1 MLEQSRLSHP
11 TDSPN
16 GLHSKRVVDPSVP
29 GLGDLPDLLLVERTR
44 GRDTRAFETLMRR
57 YNRRLYRIARS
68 ILSDD
73 GSAEEAV
80 RAAHVRAFANLDR
93 YEPAGK
99 FGAWLARLAFNEALT
114 LRRHSPMGT
123 GAAERASER
132 VEATPSPGR
141 SIGNAALATTVRPS
155 GGPVNAIGTTPSM
168 GSTAAAA
175 IEVAEPAA
183 TELAVSKQQLED
195 AIDALPEVFRTV
207 LVLRV
212 VEELSGVEVAV
223 CLGLNETTVRTRLYR
238 AQQRLKVD
246 VARRLR
252 AEPFNIFELTPE
264 RCDRIVVQVFAK
276 LHSAP
281 PAPEQR

>member
-1 MLEQSRLSHP
+1 MLEQTRLSHSTDAP
-11 TDSPN
+11 T
-16 GLHSKRVVDPSVP
+16 GLHTKRVVDSVP

-68 ILSDD
+68 ILSNDD
-73 GSAEEAV
+73 AAEEAV
-80 RAAHVRAFANLDR
+80 RAAHIRAFANLDR

-99 FGAWLARLAFNEALT
+99 FGAWLARLAFNEALA
-114 LRRHSPMGT
+114 LRRHSPVSGVPT
-123 GAAERASER
+123 ENRPEGAAAVSVSAHRP
-132 VEATPSPGR
+132 VPNT
-141 SIGNAALATTVRPS
+141 ITATTVRPTGS
-155 GGPVNAIGTTPSM
+155 ASPAGSPLTAVP
-168 GSTAAAA
+168 STAPVPTDLASDVAA
-175 IEVAEPAA
+175 
-183 TELAVSKQQLED
+183 SRQQLEN

-212 VEELSGVEVAV
+212 IEDLSGVEVAV

-252 AEPFNIFELTPE
+252 AEPVNIFELTPE
-264 RCDRIVVQVFAK
+264 RCDRIVSQVFSK
-276 LHSAP
+276 LHSAASATEP
-281 PAPEQR
+281 R

>member
-1 MLEQSRLSHP
+1 MLEQSRISNP
-11 TDSPN
+11 SDAAS
-16 GLHSKRVVDPSVP
+16 GLQAKRVVDSVQAFT
-29 GLGDLPDLLLVERTR
+29 DLPDLLLVERTR

-68 ILSDD
+68 ILSNDEL
-73 GSAEEAV
+73 AEEAV
-80 RAAHVRAFANLDR
+80 RAAYIRAFANLDR

-114 LRRHSPMGT
+114 LRRHSTGGT
-123 GAAERASER
+123 
-132 VEATPSPGR
+132 ATSSAP
-141 SIGNAALATTVRPS
+141 
-155 GGPVNAIGTTPSM
+155 
-168 GSTAAAA
+168 AAAPA
-175 IEVAEPAA
+175 FGARAADSAPSAEGTDP
-183 TELAVSKQQLED
+183 TVSKQQLEA

-212 VEELSGVEVAV
+212 VEDLSGVEVAV

-252 AEPFNIFELTPE
+252 AEPFNIFELSPE
-264 RCDRIVVQVFAK
+264 RCDRIVAQVFTKVHAV
-276 LHSAP
+276 SPISDA
-281 PAPEQR
+281 R

>member
-1 MLEQSRLSHP
+1 MLEQTRVSHSS
-11 TDSPN
+11 DAPN
-16 GLHSKRVVDPSVP
+16 GLQAKRAVDSVSN
-29 GLGDLPDLLLVERTR
+29 LSDLPDLLLVERTR

-68 ILSDD
+68 ILSSDEA
-73 GSAEEAV
+73 AEEAV
-80 RAAHVRAFANLDR
+80 RAAYYRAFANLDR

-99 FGAWLARLAFNEALT
+99 FGAWLARLAFNEALA
-114 LRRHSPMGT
+114 LRRHSLGT
-123 GAAERASER
+123 QAGAPQENSAGAADGAD
-132 VEATPSPGR
+132 
-141 SIGNAALATTVRPS
+141 TV
-155 GGPVNAIGTTPSM
+155 A
-168 GSTAAAA
+168 
-175 IEVAEPAA
+175 
-183 TELAVSKQQLED
+183 SKQQLED

-212 VEELSGVEVAV
+212 VEDLSGVEVAV

-264 RCDRIVVQVFAK
+264 RCDRIVTQVFAK
-276 LHSAP
+276 MHAVTPLAS
-281 PAPEQR
+281 ESR

>member
-1 MLEQSRLSHP
+1 MLEQSRSSH
-11 TDSPN
+11 SPDAAS
-16 GLHSKRVVDPSVP
+16 GLQAKRVVDSVQSFTE
-29 GLGDLPDLLLVERTR
+29 LPDLLLVERTR

-68 ILSDD
+68 ILSHDD
-73 GSAEEAV
+73 MAEEAV
-80 RAAHVRAFANLDR
+80 RAAYIRAFTNLDR

-114 LRRHSPMGT
+114 LRRHSAG
-123 GAAERASER
+123 
-132 VEATPSPGR
+132 
-141 SIGNAALATTVRPS
+141 
-155 GGPVNAIGTTPSM
+155 
-168 GSTAAAA
+168 TAAGTPAPIAQVTPAVEGTDAA
-175 IEVAEPAA
+175 A
-183 TELAVSKQQLED
+183 SRQQLEA

-212 VEELSGVEVAV
+212 VEDLSGVEVAV

-252 AEPFNIFELTPE
+252 AESFNIFELSTE
-264 RCDRIVVQVFAK
+264 RCERIVAQVFAK
-276 LHSAP
+276 VHAVS
-281 PAPEQR
+281 PAVVSDAR